1 MVVSTEKKPEIFD
14 RAAVAE
20 IVGLDYAV
28 VKNWST
34 GKPITITP
42 SIYAPNRKGA
52 QSLYSRT
59 DIYLFALAKHLSEL
73 GFALE
78 AVARAFRLIQLN
90 WLKPDERGALLLGR
104 LNATE
109 KNAFVDHV
117 PRGLTADK
125 SSHEYARKI
134 MPLMLDK
141 NTSSVLTVHLDSIL
155 DDIDKRIQRIK
166 GVQGQ

>member
-1 MVVSTEKKPEIFD
+1 MVASIEKKPEIFD

-59 DIYLFALAKHLSEL
+59 DIYLFELAKQLSEL
-73 GFALE
+73 GFGLESIAKAL
-78 AVARAFRLIQLN
+78 AKLN
-90 WLKPDERGALLLGR
+90 LRWLDAGERGVLVLAR
-104 LNATE
+104 LNTD
-109 KNAFVDHV
+109 NLFVDHV
-117 PRGLTADK
+117 PGTLAGNDAT
-125 SSHEYARKI
+125 HEYARKI
-134 MPLMLDK
+134 MPLMLSRK
-141 NTSSVLTVHLDSIL
+141 SSLVLSAHLTSIL
-155 DDIDKRIQRIK
+155 NDVDERILKYKRT
-166 GVQGQ
+166 QGQ